1 MLTGDTDFNKQELI
15 GINHTSLDFSPFA
28 CVQKLM
34 DNLPVLGALHSYTD
48 KLMDETVTILI
59 RRVRLNLTF
68 QLISSY
74 QIDYA
79 IGQTK
84 MYLSDSTENE
94 F

>member
-1 MLTGDTDFNKQELI
+1 MLTGDTDFNKKELI
-15 GINHTSLDFSPFA
+15 GINHSSLDFSLFVR
-28 CVQKLM
+28 VQKLM
-34 DNLPVLGALHSYTD
+34 NNLPVLGALHSYMD

-59 RRVRLNLTF
+59 RRAQLNLTF
-68 QLISSY
+68 QLINSY